1 MSVRAIGVDVCEVN
15 RIARIIDEQGD
26 RFLQKVFTEKEIEYC
41 NKKHSKAE
49 CFAVRFAAKEA
60 FLKALGTGL
69 RDGLKWKDMEI
80 DNDALGKPFF
90 RLYDKCAEK
99 TTGSQILLSMSHT
112 ESTAV
117 AFVVIETT

>member
-15 RIARIIDEQGD
+15 RIARIIDQQGD

-41 NKKHSKAE
+41 NKKHNKAE
-49 CFAVRFAAKEA
+49 CFAARFAAKEA

-90 RLYDKCAEK
+90 RLYAKCADK
-99 TTGSQILLSMSHT
+99 TAGCQTLLSMSHT